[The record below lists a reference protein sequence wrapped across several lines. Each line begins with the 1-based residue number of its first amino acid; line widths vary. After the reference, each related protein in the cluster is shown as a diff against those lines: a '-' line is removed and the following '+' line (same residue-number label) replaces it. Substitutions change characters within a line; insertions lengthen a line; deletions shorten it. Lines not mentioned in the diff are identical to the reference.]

1 MYWLLNVWCG
11 RWKWRWYLY
20 FPKTLN
26 LCCDDVLSSP
36 FLRSAIF
43 SITNF
48 NHFYVPFNNNGCKHR
63 PSIHQHNILSGIFYA
78 NLIFFELN
86 ECQDFFPIHL
96 FLAYKT
102 RTHVRT
108 GSVVFGSIRPS
119 FALIKFEKGK
129 YAVRIS
135 HFGTAH
141 GLNEAQTHRFS
152 PPFWEN
158 FGYFIIRRKFIIS
171 MYWCP
176 CRQPV
181 PL

>member
-1 MYWLLNVWCG
+1 MTTFSLL
-11 RWKWRWYLY
+11 L
-20 FPKTLN
+20 
-26 LCCDDVLSSP
+26 
-36 FLRSAIF
+36 
-43 SITNF
+43 
-48 NHFYVPFNNNGCKHR
+48 
-63 PSIHQHNILSGIFYA
+63 FYA
-78 NLIFFELN
+78 QRYFQLPISIIFMCHSTTMDASIDRSSTSVISYREYFTPIWFFFELN

-108 GSVVFGSIRPS
+108 GSVVFGSIRPA

-141 GLNEAQTHRFS
+141 GSNEAQTHRFS

-171 MYWCP
+171 MNWCP